1 MTRSLH
7 NLVSIGDVLTAAHA
21 LVRDCT
27 LEWGL
32 EADNCRDGMQYVS
45 GINDLCERLMDMADK
60 RAEEQRKAAEE
71 AMKKAGSERGG
82 EECKNG
88 GA

>member
-32 EADNCRDGMQYVS
+32 EADNYRDGMQYIS
-45 GINDLCERLMDMADK
+45 GINDLCDRPMDMAGK

-71 AMKKAGSERGG
+71 AMKKSGSDRGR
-82 EECKNG
+82 EECGNG